1 MSRVPRVILIGLTA
15 VAVIAVLFLVVFP
28 WVDRTFVT
36 DPTMGAAADAA
47 GALG

>member
-1 MSRVPRVILIGLTA
+1 MSRAQRVLLIGLTA
-15 VAVIAVLFLVVFP
+15 AAVVAVLFLVVFP
-28 WVDRTFVT
+28 WVDRTFLT